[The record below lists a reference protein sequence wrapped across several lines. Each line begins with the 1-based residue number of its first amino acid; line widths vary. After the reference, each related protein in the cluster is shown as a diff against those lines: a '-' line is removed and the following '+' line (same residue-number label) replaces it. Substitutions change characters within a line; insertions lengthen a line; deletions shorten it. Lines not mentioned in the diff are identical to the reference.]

1 MRRKRPSALSWAILA
16 FVTTRSTFA
25 LRHFHAP
32 RRTTLGHS
40 VRAAPLPGDVGV
52 PQIKSVATAAAEGP
66 TSGVGGGV
74 SNSNSNSNSSNN
86 GRFSFNIDL
95 SRTQALV
102 LLVAISAIYG
112 TNYTAIKIMDESHL
126 DPYFSTL
133 LRFAIATIVFTP
145 VMLKAV
151 KSGRSDVII
160 GGMEVGLLN
169 GFGYLFQA
177 LSLQQPESSAS
188 SVAFISSLSCI
199 TVPLLEWLVPA
210 VKGESKQ
217 ALRAEKI
224 YPALLA
230 LGGVACLELSDGS
243 SLSDSTL
250 AAFAQPLFFG
260 VAFYRLE
267 RVIKRCS
274 TPAHFS
280 AFTGGNQLSV
290 LLVALI
296 WFLVEV
302 VSVDDGKPL
311 EFLTSQITPLQD
323 SNVMFSL
330 LWCGFVTTAGA
341 ALLESLAV
349 KKLAASEVAIVYTTE
364 PLWGT
369 LAAAFILGEVVSPNT
384 IAGGMLIVCACL
396 LSQRNSEV
404 RGISAATAEGKR
416 KDPID

>member
-1 MRRKRPSALSWAILA
+1 MLQPGLAVFSLALLLCSPGGALRKRLLCRPALGSL
-16 FVTTRSTFA
+16 
-25 LRHFHAP
+25 LRATP
-32 RRTTLGHS
+32 
-40 VRAAPLPGDVGV
+40 PGDVGV
-52 PQIKSVATAAAEGP
+52 PPTKSVVVAAAAAAGVGVPEGP
-66 TSGVGGGV
+66 SSSGGGG
-74 SNSNSNSNSSNN
+74 SSRN
-86 GRFSFNIDL
+86 RFSFNIDL

-102 LLVAISAIYG
+102 LLVAISAVYG
-112 TNYTAIKIMDESHL
+112 TNYTAIKIMDDSHL

-133 LRFAIATIVFTP
+133 LRFAIATVVFTP

-151 KSGRSDVII
+151 KNGRSDVII

-177 LSLQQPESSAS
+177 LSLQQPESVAS

-199 TVPLLEWLVPA
+199 TVPLVEWAVPA
-210 VKGESKQ
+210 VRGESKQ
-217 ALRAEKI
+217 ALKAEKI

-260 VAFYRLE
+260 IAFYRLE

-274 TPAHFS
+274 SPAHFS

-302 VSVDDGKPL
+302 VSVDNGKPL
-311 EFLTSQITPLQD
+311 EFLSSQLIPLQD
-323 SNVMFSL
+323 SHVLFSL

-369 LAAAFILGEVVSPNT
+369 LSAAFILGEVMSPNT
-384 IAGGMLIVCACL
+384 IFGGMLIVCACL
-396 LSQRNSEV
+396 LSQRNAEI
-404 RGISAATAEGKR
+404 RGISAATAEGRR
-416 KDPID
+416 KDSID